1 MYKNFKLI
9 DKVVFGRGS
18 FKQLDDILQ
27 PQRLSNNSQIIFMV
41 DQVFEGKAL
50 IDNLPLHKNDILLIA
65 NTDNE
70 PTTYYVDELTHRV
83 REMCNDLP
91 VGIVGIGGG
100 TTMDLAK
107 AVSLMLT
114 NEGSAADYQGW
125 DLIQNPAVYHLAI
138 PTLSGTG
145 AEVSRTTVLT
155 GPVKKLGINS
165 DYTVF
170 NQIILDPDLIED
182 APNNQRFYTAMDCY
196 VHNVEALTGTFIN
209 AFARAFGEK
218 SYDLCKEV
226 FLTNIDRKEA
236 DEKLM
241 MASLFGGLSIAYSQ
255 VGVCHALSY
264 GLSYVLKTRHGVSNC
279 IVFLQLEEFYK
290 EYVVEFREIIK
301 RNGFDVPQNVTANCT
316 EADFDKMIDIS
327 MMLVPL
333 WENALGKDWQQT
345 ITRDKLLGLFK
356 QM

>member
-9 DKVVFGRGS
+9 DRVVFGRGS
-18 FKQLDDILQ
+18 FYQLGDILEA
-27 PQRLSNNSQIIFMV
+27 QRVGKDSSVVFLV
-41 DQVFEGKAL
+41 DNVFENSDL
-50 IDNLPLHKNDILLIA
+50 IGRLPINKNDKLILA
-65 NTDNE
+65 DTSSE
-70 PTTYYVDELTHRV
+70 PTTYYVDELTKMV
-83 REMCNDLP
+83 NDYEIGMP
-91 VGIVGIGGG
+91 VGVVGIGGG
-100 TTMDLAK
+100 TTMDLSK

-114 NEGSAADYQGW
+114 NEGSSADYQGW
-125 DLIQNPAVYHLAI
+125 DLIKNPAIYHLGI

-170 NQIILDPDLIED
+170 NQIVLDPDLIEN
-182 APNNQRFYTAMDCY
+182 APINQRFYTAMDTY
-196 VHNVEALTGTFIN
+196 VHNVEALTGTYIN
-209 AFARAFGEK
+209 AFARAYGEK

-226 FLTNIDRKEA
+226 FLTDIDRREA

-241 MASLFGGLSIAYSQ
+241 MASMFGGLSIAYSQ

-279 IVFLQLEEFYK
+279 IVFDQLEEFYK
-290 EYVVEFREIIK
+290 DYVIEFKEIVN
-301 RNGFDVPQNVTANCT
+301 RNGFEIPKEVTKGCT
-316 EADFDKMIDIS
+316 DQDFEKMIDIS

-333 WENALGKDWQQT
+333 WENALGKDWQLI
-345 ITRDKLLGLFK
+345 ITRDKLRELFQK
-356 QM
+356 M